1 MEKIK
6 NVFKSTS
13 SRYGSYSVGMIALVI
28 GIVIVVNLIAG
39 QLPESVRNIDISSSQ
54 IYEISDT
61 SREML
66 ADLEEPVTFTIY
78 AEKSSTDERIKT
90 FIDKYA
96 ALSGEISVEW
106 VDPVLHPSALT
117 ENGVSENDIVISCA
131 ATGRSRIVSFSD
143 ILVVDSYYYY
153 YYGST
158 EPTEFDGEGQL
169 TSAINY
175 VTSGESEKIYY
186 TSGHGE
192 AEFSDSVLDLF
203 AKNNLTEEEVNLLME
218 GAVPE
223 DCDLLFIYAPEADL
237 AEQELA
243 MITDYMAQGGE
254 VFLILRVMSE
264 DAPNLDT
271 LLSTYGMSRVN
282 AYIADMQR
290 YYEGNPFYIA
300 PVITGGE
307 EFTQG
312 LSTYTILLVEPAG
325 MTLTDAARES
335 ITVEDFMTTSSDGY
349 AVTETTEEQ
358 GTYIL
363 GAVATETLSDDTEDT
378 DTAAEEGDT
387 EEDEEDTGET
397 AEESESRLTVITADS
412 MIDSS
417 VTDYFSTVE
426 NLDLFM
432 NAVLAGF
439 SDMDN
444 VAIEAKSLSITYNTM
459 QNTGLISLLLIIGVP
474 VLIVILGFM
483 QWWRRRRA

>member
-13 SRYGSYSVGMIALVI
+13 SRNGSYSVGLIALVI
-28 GIVIVVNLIAG
+28 GIVIVINLIAG
-39 QLPESVRNIDISSSQ
+39 QLPESVRNIDISSNQ

-61 SREML
+61 SREIL
-66 ADLEEPVTFTIY
+66 ADLDTPVTFTVY
-78 AEKSSTDERIKT
+78 AEKNSADERIRT

-96 ALSGEISVEW
+96 ALSKEISVEW

-117 ENGVSENDIVISCA
+117 ENDVSENDIVISCA
-131 ATGRSRIVSFSD
+131 ATGRSRVVSFSD

-169 TSAINY
+169 TSAVSY
-175 VTSGESEKIYY
+175 VTSGESKKICY

-192 AEFSDSVLDLF
+192 ETFSDSVLNLF
-203 AKNNLTEEEVNLLME
+203 AKNNLTEEEVNLLMD

-237 AEQELA
+237 ADQELE
-243 MITDYMAQGGE
+243 MIENYMAKGGE
-254 VFLILRVMSE
+254 VFLILRVMST
-264 DAPNLDT
+264 DAPNLDA

-325 MTLTDAARES
+325 LTLTDPERES

-358 GTYIL
+358 GTYVL
-363 GAVATETLSDDTEDT
+363 GAVATETLSEDTEDE
-378 DTAAEEGDT
+378 DAAAEDVDT
-387 EEDEEDTGET
+387 
-397 AEESESRLTVITADS
+397 SRLTVITADS
-412 MIDSS
+412 LIDSG

-432 NAVLAGF
+432 NAVSAGF
-439 SDMDN
+439 TDMDN

-459 QNTGLISLLLIIGVP
+459 QYTGLISLLLIIGVP
-474 VLIVILGFM
+474 LLIVIFGFM